1 MPLWSQLKNRFSGAQ
16 FNPKPASSAL
26 ATPLVLPDIEAHI
39 LEASGLNETEKDQ
52 AAHAGGDGAEDIQPL
67 FVRHKKLHEPLIQQ
81 CLAESLQL
89 ERVDFIEES
98 AIDPEL
104 IVGIPL
110 QFLRQSQIF
119 PFRRGQAVFAAMADP
134 LRIDALDD
142 VRRLLEMPSIEPV
155 ITPHEEILSAIE
167 RAHGQDEDTTD
178 ELVEDFEDDLTA
190 HLEEATDEDLLDE
203 SSSAP
208 VIRLVNQILAQA
220 IKSLASDIHIEPYKN
235 DLKIRFRLDGVLY
248 NMHTLP
254 KRLHAAAVSRIK
266 IMARLNIAEKRLPQD
281 GRIEVRLGNRLID
294 LRVSIFPT
302 AEGERVVM
310 RLLEKN
316 SRVLSLEELGL
327 GPDHFAQVKRLVT
340 LPNGVILV
348 TGPTGSGKTTTLY
361 AALSSINSPDKNI
374 LTIED
379 PVEYK
384 LEGVGQMQ
392 VNDKIDLTFAKG
404 LRSMVRQDPDVILVG
419 EIRDFETAEI
429 AIQAALTGH
438 LVFST
443 LHTNDAPS
451 AITRLI
457 DMGIEAF
464 LLSSSVRAIMAQ
476 RLVRVLCPQCKQ
488 AYTPSQ
494 EELHEVGILGTPPE
508 GTPHLAVGCPACLG
522 TGYKGRMA
530 IYEIM
535 LMSESLRDLVIRS
548 SDANAIRQAALA
560 DGMLSMRQDG
570 IRKIYS
576 GYTTFSE
583 VLRAT
588 MV

>member
-1 MPLWSQLKNRFSGAQ
+1 MTLWNELKERLPLGRTTRTPSTSI
-16 FNPKPASSAL
+16 L
-26 ATPLVLPDIEAHI
+26 AEPLSLPDIEMHI
-39 LEASGLNETEKDQ
+39 LDAAGFNAADKGQ
-52 AAHAGGDGAEDIQPL
+52 ALTAGRDTTDDANHL
-67 FVRHKKLHEPLIQQ
+67 FVRHKKLDEALIQQ
-81 CLAESLQL
+81 SLAEALQL
-89 ERVDFIEES
+89 EIVNVIEDE
-98 AIDPEL
+98 AIDQEL
-104 IVGIPL
+104 VLGIPL
-110 QFLRQSQIF
+110 VFLRQMHIF
-119 PFRRGQAVFAAMADP
+119 PFRRGSAVLAAMADP
-134 LRIDALDD
+134 LHVEALDD
-142 VRRLLEMPSIEPV
+142 VRRLLEMPSIAPV
-155 ITPHEEILSAIE
+155 ITPSEEILSAIE
-167 RAHGQDEDTTD
+167 RAHGQDSGTTD
-178 ELVEDFEDDLTA
+178 DLVDDFEDDLA
-190 HLEEATDEDLLDE
+190 ANIEDATNEDLLDE

-220 IKSLASDIHIEPYKN
+220 VKSLASDIHIEPYKS

-254 KRLHAAAVSRIK
+254 KRLHAAVVSRLK
-266 IMARLNIAEKRLPQD
+266 IMSRLNIAEKRLPQD

-302 AEGERVVM
+302 AEGERIVM

-327 GPDHFAQVKRLVT
+327 GPDHFAQIRRLVT

-464 LLSSSVRAIMAQ
+464 LLSSSVRAIVAQ
-476 RLVRVLCPQCKQ
+476 RLVRVLCPHCKQ
-488 AYTPSQ
+488 AYTPST
-494 EELHEVGILGTPPE
+494 EELHEVGLLDAIPA
-508 GTPHLAVGCPACLG
+508 GTPHQAVGCPACLG

-535 LMSESLRDLVIRS
+535 LMSETLRDLVIRS

-560 DGMLSMRQDG
+560 DGMISMRQDG
-570 IRKIYS
+570 IRKIFA
-576 GYTTFSE
+576 GITTFSE